1 MGRDKALIEIGGTPL
16 WERQLTFLQKTGFTE
31 ILIST
36 RPGQA
41 IPADDPRFTNVPDP
55 TPDLGPLAGI
65 HSCLAA
71 ATSDYALVV
80 AVDQIHLTGSALPQ
94 SGIFHDGQRFHPF
107 PGVYSKSLL
116 PAIAEA
122 LTSKDLSLQSLLKSA
137 DLPKIPL
144 PETLASQLYG
154 LNSPAD
160 IPHSIRRFADGKFE
174 QTTDFLSPEEPLEI
188 RIEGKPFSIAM
199 RTPGHDRELA
209 AGFLLSEGVI
219 KKRADIFELSQCPSA
234 TGEGSAIDVLLTDS
248 KSFDP
253 EKLRR
258 NVLTGSS
265 CGLCGKE
272 TIASLLQDF
281 PRIERVSAPDPEIIL
296 SLPDKMRAAQDA
308 FAKTGGIHACALF
321 TRSGELINLR
331 EDVGRHNALDK
342 LIGHALLSNDLQLP
356 LRETILLLSGRVSFE
371 MVQKAHAGGIPTIA
385 AISAPSDLA
394 VATAQAA
401 GQNLFGFVR
410 KVTFNS
416 YGNL

>member
-1 MGRDKALIEIGGTPL
+1 MGRDKALIEISSTPL
-16 WERQLTFLQKTGFTE
+16 WEHQLTLLQKAGFTE

-36 RPGQA
+36 REGQS
-41 IPADDPRFTNVPDP
+41 IPANDPRFTNVPDP
-55 TPDLGPLAGI
+55 SPDLGPLAGI
-65 HSCLAA
+65 QACLEK
-71 ATSDYALVV
+71 TSTPEALIV
-80 AVDQIHLTGSALPQ
+80 AVDQIHLTETTLPE
-94 SGIFHDGQRFHPF
+94 SGIYHDGTRFHPF
-107 PGVYSKSLL
+107 PGIYPKSLL
-116 PAIAEA
+116 PKISKA
-122 LTSKDLSLQSLLKSA
+122 LTTSDLSLQSLLKKA
-137 DLPKIPL
+137 DLQKLPL
-144 PETLASQLYG
+144 PDSTAQSLSS

-160 IPHSIRRFADGKFE
+160 IPHPIQRYADGSY
-174 QTTDFLSPEEPLEI
+174 QPTTDHLAPEEPLEI

-209 AGFLLSEGVI
+209 AGFLLSEGII
-219 KKRADIFELSQCPSA
+219 KKQSDIFELSQCPST
-234 TGEGSAIDVLLTDS
+234 TGQGSVIDVLLTDS
-248 KSFDP
+248 KSFAP

-258 NVLTGSS
+258 HVLTGSS

-281 PRIERVSAPDPEIIL
+281 PPIEPVPAPDPEIIL
-296 SLPDKMRAAQDA
+296 SLPEKMRAAQDA
-308 FAKTGGIHACALF
+308 FTKTGGIHACALF
-321 TRSGELINLR
+321 TPTGKLIALR

-342 LIGHALLSNDLQLP
+342 LLGHALLSKKNQLP

-410 KVTFNS
+410 KVTFNF
-416 YGNL
+416 YKNL